1 MAAVHRVLKEIY
13 IGMGICMIA
22 FLALGAFFMRPY
34 YVFAIALLVGNVGGV
49 LRIYHM
55 YDILD
60 QALDM
65 EQEGAKRK
73 TIIHSLLRT
82 AISVALMVG
91 SMFISGTAF
100 VGVTIGLIEPK
111 ISAYFNPQIRIL
123 LIRLG
128 LETEEELTE
137 VDANNKN

>member
-1 MAAVHRVLKEIY
+1 MAAVHRVLKEMY
-13 IGMGICMIA
+13 IGMGICMIV

-34 YVFAIALLVGNVGGV
+34 YVFVIALLVGNVGGV

-65 EQEGAKRK
+65 EQESAKKK
-73 TIIHSLLRT
+73 TILHSLLRT
-82 AISVALMVG
+82 AISIALMVG
-91 SMFISGTAF
+91 AMFVSGTAF

-111 ISAYFNPQIRIL
+111 ISAYFNPQIQKM

-128 LETEEELTE
+128 LEDGEALPE
-137 VDANNKN
+137 VDENYKN